1 MPASSRRQ
9 KAAPSKVG
17 GVAAVDRALSV
28 LLAFGPGDSHLSLG
42 DLAARTGLYKSTL
55 LRLLVSLEAAQ
66 FISRTPDGHFRL
78 DASVLNLATIY
89 SRSFNLREIVEPE
102 LQDLMVRTDESAS
115 YYIRDGNQRLCLF
128 RVDSKHTVKE
138 HLSIGERLPLS
149 RGAAGRAFLLYEYG
163 KPSSSASHD
172 VVTSLGERDPEMA
185 SIAAPVFGKSGTLIG
200 VLSVAGP
207 RSRLFFKLKTPEISG
222 VLAQVAQRLSMR
234 LREYDVKLLGRQSR
248 AHLTT
253 RSVRA

>member
-1 MPASSRRQ
+1 MLTSSQRR

-66 FISRTPDGHFRL
+66 FITRTADGHFRL

-89 SRSFNLREIVEPE
+89 ERSFNLREFVEPE
-102 LQDLMVRTDESAS
+102 LQDLMAKTAESAS

-128 RVDSKHTVKE
+128 RVDSKQTVRDQ
-138 HLSIGERLPLS
+138 LSIGERLPLN
-149 RGAAGRAFLLYEYG
+149 RGAAGRAFLLYEHG
-163 KPSSSASHD
+163 KPSLSASCD
-172 VVTSLGERDPEMA
+172 VIQSLGERDPEMA
-185 SIAAPVFGKSGTLIG
+185 SIAAPVFGKNGALIG
-200 VLSVAGP
+200 VLSIAGP
-207 RSRLFFKLKTPEISG
+207 RSRLFLKLKKPETSD
-222 VLAQVAQRLSMR
+222 LLTQAAQRLSMR
-234 LREYDVKLLGRQSR
+234 LREYDAQLLGRKS
-248 AHLTT
+248 HTK
-253 RSVRA
+253 